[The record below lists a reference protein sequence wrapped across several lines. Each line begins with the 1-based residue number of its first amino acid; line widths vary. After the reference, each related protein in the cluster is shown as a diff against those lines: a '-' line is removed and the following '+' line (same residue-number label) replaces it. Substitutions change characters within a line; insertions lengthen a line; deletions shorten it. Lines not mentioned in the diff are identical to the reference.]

1 MAAPSAFPVAA
12 IAGSSISRAA
22 IARFPPCSAT
32 IARARSIAHCAKSFR
47 LSIVTVSVSMSFLSE
62 ILRTRPGKWRC
73 ALRCAF
79 ALAGPSIGETPA
91 LQGQ

>member
-22 IARFPPCSAT
+22 IAKFPPCSAT

-62 ILRTRPGKWRC
+62 ILQIYLGKCRC
-73 ALRCAF
+73 ALSCAY
-79 ALAGPSIGETPA
+79 ALVRRSIGETPA

>member
-22 IARFPPCSAT
+22 IAKFPPCSAT

-47 LSIVTVSVSMSFLSE
+47 LSIVTVSVSMSFFQRSFRFVWE
-62 ILRTRPGKWRC
+62 SAVAR
-73 ALRCAF
+73 
-79 ALAGPSIGETPA
+79 
-91 LQGQ
+91 